1 MRRDAR
7 RNDYD
12 QLVSSLVPV
21 VDRDRVVVSDFADAA
36 ETLAML
42 GSPIRVQLL
51 WVLSQGERDVTGL
64 AEAIGASLAT
74 TSHHLR
80 RMRAARLITS
90 RADGRHQFYCADD
103 PHVIELIAQ
112 VVDHHADL
120 RLRAAV
126 PTRAAGERSAGGDVE
141 QMADD
146 PGEGHGSAS
155 PEDVAEDR
163 VVLGGVAD
171 VGADPPGGE
180 QADDG
185 DRHGDGDADRGGDQ
199 HHRQQGK

>member
-1 MRRDAR
+1 M
-7 RNDYD
+7 
-12 QLVSSLVPV
+12 SSLGSV
-21 VDRDRVVVSDFADAA
+21 VDRDRVVASDFADAA

-90 RADGRHQFYCADD
+90 RADGRHQVYCADD
-103 PHVIELIAQ
+103 PHVIEVIAQ

-120 RLRAAV
+120 RLRAS
-126 PTRAAGERSAGGDVE
+126 AAARSSDGRSAGGDVE
-141 QMADD
+141 QVADD
-146 PGEGHGSAS
+146 PGEGHRGTS

-163 VVLGGVAD
+163 VVL
-171 VGADPPGGE
+171 
-180 QADDG
+180 
-185 DRHGDGDADRGGDQ
+185 R
-199 HHRQQGK
+199 